1 MRRVLLSLA
10 IVAISLLVVAF
21 VVTAPKSVS
30 GPLPPHDPDIA
41 NGRAMFEVGGCASCH
56 ATPNQPDRTRLG
68 GGLALKSPYGVFY
81 PPNIS
86 SDPQRGIGRWSPEQF
101 VSAMHE
107 GTSPQGADY
116 YPAFPYPSYAKMRI
130 EDLRDLFAYLKT
142 LQPVGDASKPHELR
156 FPYNLR
162 FSIRAWKALF
172 FDDSVFQPD
181 PSRSAEWNRGA
192 YLVNGP
198 GHCAE
203 CHSPRNFLGGIVAGR
218 RFTGGPNPSGGQG
231 KVPSMTQ
238 ANLDIW
244 SVKDIEN
251 LLTTG
256 EMPDG
261 DSIGDPMAEVVKNT
275 AQLSPEDRHAIAV
288 YVKSLK
294 AVEGEPKQP

>member
-1 MRRVLLSLA
+1 LVAVSLIA
-10 IVAISLLVVAF
+10 AAF
-21 VVTAPKSVS
+21 VVTAPKSIS
-30 GPLPPHDPDIA
+30 APLPPHDPDLA
-41 NGRAMFEVGGCASCH
+41 NGRAMFAVGGCASCH
-56 ATPNQPDRTRLG
+56 ATPQQPDRTRLG

-86 SDPQRGIGRWSPEQF
+86 PDPQHGIGRWTPEQF

-107 GTSPQGADY
+107 GTSPEGDNY
-116 YPAFPYPSYAKMRI
+116 YPAFPYSSYAKMRF
-130 EDLRDLFAYLKT
+130 EDVIDLFAYLKT
-142 LQPVGDASKPHELR
+142 LPAITDESKSHELR

-162 FSIRAWKALF
+162 FGIRIWKALF
-172 FDDSVFQPD
+172 FDDSVFEPD
-181 PSRSAEWNRGA
+181 PTQSAEWNRGA

-218 RFTGGPNPSGGQG
+218 RFTGGPSPSGGES

-251 LLTTG
+251 LLATG

-261 DSIGDPMAEVVKNT
+261 DTIGGEMAEVVKNT
-275 AQLSPEDRHAIAV
+275 GQLSPDDRHAMAV
-288 YVKSLK
+288 YVKSLR
-294 AVEGEPKQP
+294 AVEGEKKP